1 MLCMYVRVHSIVSNT
16 IMLLFSLMYKKILFN
31 LSPLSAFFNGK
42 AFQTEVEAKYN

>member
-1 MLCMYVRVHSIVSNT
+1 
-16 IMLLFSLMYKKILFN
+16 MLLFSLMYKKILFN